1 MSKFISQLEG
11 IVSPDWAT
19 LAVVAL
25 LCAIAAYVVQEYLA
39 HPPMIIFVYPIM
51 IFFALAG
58 YYLFVATEQFN
69 PKKVDQRL
77 MWTILAAIA
86 GTWRRC
92 ARGWL
97 TGARRRRNRPGP
109 RADTPAIRPSSI
121 LHCTQ
126 VRLGCTGRLSA
137 IWEPSP

>member
-77 MWTILAAIA
+77 MWTILAAIG
-86 GTWRRC
+86 GTVIGSIIVTLLATLRERVAHRRPPPPKP
-92 ARGWL
+92 
-97 TGARRRRNRPGP
+97 T
-109 RADTPAIRPSSI
+109 RATR
-121 LHCTQ
+121 
-126 VRLGCTGRLSA
+126 
-137 IWEPSP
+137 